1 MTQRPPD
8 PARAALMRD
17 KNFVWLMAGSIIS
30 MLGDQFSM
38 LALPWLVLGLTGD
51 SLSLGIA
58 VALMG
63 APRAVLILLG
73 GAIADRY
80 SPRRVL
86 LLSKYAN
93 AVILLALL
101 INLYMKVSY
110 MKKRYRKM
118 MTGADGANLE
128 RMLIGH
134 LNEIQEVSE
143 ENAAIKRE
151 NERLDGLLQLAIT
164 RVGVVRFRAF
174 DDMGSDLSYAV
185 ALLDSYNDGVIL
197 TSIFGREDSRS
208 YVKPVEKGQSTYQL
222 MPEEQQ
228 ALDEAMRKGATA

>member
-1 MTQRPPD
+1 MDIQEITKF
-8 PARAALMRD
+8 AL
-17 KNFVWLMAGSIIS
+17 NNIIPILAG
-30 MLGDQFSM
+30 LG
-38 LALPWLVLGLTGD
+38 V
-51 SLSLGIA
+51 I
-58 VALMG
+58 
-63 APRAVLILLG
+63 
-73 GAIADRY
+73 
-80 SPRRVL
+80 
-86 LLSKYAN
+86 

-164 RVGVVRFRAF
+164 RVGVVQARP
-174 DDMGSDLSYAV
+174 
-185 ALLDSYNDGVIL
+185 DG
-197 TSIFGREDSRS
+197 RN
-208 YVKPVEKGQSTYQL
+208 
-222 MPEEQQ
+222 
-228 ALDEAMRKGATA
+228 AC

>member
-1 MTQRPPD
+1 MDIQEITKF
-8 PARAALMRD
+8 AL
-17 KNFVWLMAGSIIS
+17 NNIIPILAG
-30 MLGDQFSM
+30 
-38 LALPWLVLGLTGD
+38 
-51 SLSLGIA
+51 
-58 VALMG
+58 
-63 APRAVLILLG
+63 LG
-73 GAIADRY
+73 G
-80 SPRRVL
+80 VV
-86 LLSKYAN
+86 
-93 AVILLALL
+93 VILVALL

-164 RVGVVRFRAF
+164 R
-174 DDMGSDLSYAV
+174 
-185 ALLDSYNDGVIL
+185 DGVIL

-228 ALDEAMRKGATA
+228 ALDEAMRKGTTA

>member
-1 MTQRPPD
+1 MDIQEITKF
-8 PARAALMRD
+8 AL
-17 KNFVWLMAGSIIS
+17 NNIIPILAG
-30 MLGDQFSM
+30 LG
-38 LALPWLVLGLTGD
+38 V
-51 SLSLGIA
+51 I
-58 VALMG
+58 
-63 APRAVLILLG
+63 
-73 GAIADRY
+73 
-80 SPRRVL
+80 
-86 LLSKYAN
+86 

-101 INLYMKVSY
+101 INLYMKEL
-110 MKKRYRKM
+110 YRKM
-118 MTGADGANLE
+118 MTGAEGANLE

-151 NERLDGLLQLAIT
+151 NERLDSLLQLAIT

-228 ALDEAMRKGATA
+228 ALDEAMRKGASA

>member
-1 MTQRPPD
+1 MD
-8 PARAALMRD
+8 NAMVM
-17 KNFVWLMAGSIIS
+17 NFMVTN
-30 MLGDQFSM
+30 MLYIVG
-38 LALPWLVLGLTGD
+38 G
-51 SLSLGIA
+51 LGI
-58 VALMG
+58 L
-63 APRAVLILLG
+63 
-73 GAIADRY
+73 
-80 SPRRVL
+80 
-86 LLSKYAN
+86 
-93 AVILLALL
+93 VIVMYIII
-101 INLYMKVSY
+101 INLYLNLSY
-110 MKKRYRKM
+110 LKKRYRKM
-118 MTGADGANLE
+118 MTGVDGANLE

-134 LNEIQEVSE
+134 LNEIQAVSE

-228 ALDEAMRKGATA
+228 ALDEAMRKGASA

>member
-1 MTQRPPD
+1 MDIQEITKF
-8 PARAALMRD
+8 AL
-17 KNFVWLMAGSIIS
+17 NNIIPILAG
-30 MLGDQFSM
+30 LG
-38 LALPWLVLGLTGD
+38 V
-51 SLSLGIA
+51 I
-58 VALMG
+58 
-63 APRAVLILLG
+63 
-73 GAIADRY
+73 
-80 SPRRVL
+80 
-86 LLSKYAN
+86 

-134 LNEIQEVSE
+134 LNEIQEVSD
-143 ENAAIKRE
+143 ENAAIK
-151 NERLDGLLQLAIT
+151 

>member
-1 MTQRPPD
+1 MDIQEITKF
-8 PARAALMRD
+8 AL
-17 KNFVWLMAGSIIS
+17 NNIIPILAG
-30 MLGDQFSM
+30 LG
-38 LALPWLVLGLTGD
+38 V
-51 SLSLGIA
+51 I
-58 VALMG
+58 
-63 APRAVLILLG
+63 
-73 GAIADRY
+73 
-80 SPRRVL
+80 
-86 LLSKYAN
+86 

-110 MKKRYRKM
+110 KKKRYRKM
-118 MTGADGANLE
+118 TPGADGAHFE
-128 RMLIGH
+128 RKLNGH
-134 LNEIQEVSE
+134 HNEIQEVSD
-143 ENAAIKRE
+143 ENAASKRE
-151 NERLDGLLQLAIT
+151 NERLDNLLQLAIT

-228 ALDEAMRKGATA
+228 ALDEAMRKGTTA

>member
-1 MTQRPPD
+1 MDIQEITKF
-8 PARAALMRD
+8 AL
-17 KNFVWLMAGSIIS
+17 NNIIPILAG
-30 MLGDQFSM
+30 LG
-38 LALPWLVLGLTGD
+38 V
-51 SLSLGIA
+51 
-58 VALMG
+58 V
-63 APRAVLILLG
+63 V
-73 GAIADRY
+73 
-80 SPRRVL
+80 
-86 LLSKYAN
+86 
-93 AVILLALL
+93 VILLALL

-128 RMLIGH
+128 RML
-134 LNEIQEVSE
+134 NEIQAVSD

-151 NERLDGLLQLAIT
+151 NERLDNLLQLAIT

-228 ALDEAMRKGATA
+228 ALDEAMRKGTTA

>member
-1 MTQRPPD
+1 MDIQEITRF
-8 PARAALMRD
+8 AL
-17 KNFVWLMAGSIIS
+17 NNIIPILAG
-30 MLGDQFSM
+30 LG
-38 LALPWLVLGLTGD
+38 V
-51 SLSLGIA
+51 I
-58 VALMG
+58 
-63 APRAVLILLG
+63 
-73 GAIADRY
+73 
-80 SPRRVL
+80 
-86 LLSKYAN
+86 

-128 RMLIGH
+128 RMLIDH
-134 LNEIQEVSE
+134 LNETQEVSD

-151 NERLDGLLQLAIT
+151 NERLDNLLQLAIT

-185 ALLDSYNDGVIL
+185 ALLASYNDGVIL